1 MRFAHQIVMLNEVLI
16 SGVELARDYDQCKVQ
31 AHSAYMQGNE
41 EQASSLYHAAFDIN
55 KTLMSHHPIV
65 PASLIRCVHA
75 CLDCLDFC
83 NRESDQAALYYL
95 KETEALLAGIIEGS
109 HFHCAEFKSVYV
121 ENASG
126 DGVRHEALLAYAE
139 LIKAT
144 IEFRHESCCN
154 NAGMKILMS
163 RLEKLWKNNSSLI
176 NTQ

>member
-1 MRFAHQIVMLNEVLI
+1 MISEVLI
-16 SGVELARDYDQCKVQ
+16 SGVELVRDYDQCKMQ
-31 AHSAYMQGNE
+31 AHSAYMQGDE
-41 EQASSLYHAAFDIN
+41 ERASSLYHAAFDIN
-55 KTLMSHHPIV
+55 KTLILHHPIV

-95 KETEALLAGIIEGS
+95 KETEALLAGIIEGR
-109 HFHCAEFKSVYV
+109 HFYGVALKNV
-121 ENASG
+121 SG
-126 DGVRHEALLAYAE
+126 DAVRHEALLAYAE

-154 NAGMKILMS
+154 NAGMKVLMS
-163 RLEKLWKNNSSLI
+163 RLETLWKNNSNLI